1 MTAPRTTRSK
11 PSRATA
17 TQHSRTGHGLVVA
30 DASTVRVEVRAAGGS
45 GRIRVDDSGP
55 GFRSEDLPH
64 VFDRFWRAPD
74 APTGGTGL
82 GLSIAAWI
90 AERHGGT
97 IVAENRPS
105 GGARL
110 EVVLPIR

>member
-1 MTAPRTTRSK
+1 VGA
-11 PSRATA
+11 
-17 TQHSRTGHGLVVA
+17 
-30 DASTVRVEVRAAGGS
+30 S
-45 GRIRVDDSGP
+45 GRIRVDDDGP
-55 GFRSEDLPH
+55 GFRPEDLPH
-64 VFDRFWRAPD
+64 VFDRFWRASD

-97 IVAENRPS
+97 IVAENRPA